1 MLNSMQ
7 LSNKRDR
14 VNDRVQ
20 SYVRIRPSSNFA
32 HDNIEIIR
40 NRGENGIQIHA
51 GNSDNKYPHIPQSA
65 NHLQKSWRFDVD
77 DVLYNAD
84 QSEVYATVSEKLVS
98 RALNG
103 YSGTLVA
110 YGESGSGKTF
120 TMSGARDNSD
130 FGQRGLSPRA
140 IGHIFQYIK
149 SEQCKSDEFKIAI
162 SYLEIHGNK
171 LTDLLVE
178 QQPKKKLEIF
188 EDEQNVGATKV
199 DGLSKNVVSD
209 ESEAFGLFLKGDS
222 RRSRHAHSIFT
233 IYINSKSHTISGG
246 MMRAA
251 ELKFVDLTSWGR
263 TDANRIVA

>member
-84 QSEVYATVSEKLVS
+84 QSEVYATVSEKLCRERSTATQARSSRTANLAPVKHLRCQARVTIQTLANADYL
-98 RALNG
+98 RALLDIC
-103 YSGTLVA
+103 S
-110 YGESGSGKTF
+110 SIS
-120 TMSGARDNSD
+120 
-130 FGQRGLSPRA
+130 SPSSASRT
-140 IGHIFQYIK
+140 
-149 SEQCKSDEFKIAI
+149 SS
-162 SYLEIHGNK
+162 K
-171 LTDLLVE
+171 LRL
-178 QQPKKKLEIF
+178 
-188 EDEQNVGATKV
+188 AT
-199 DGLSKNVVSD
+199 
-209 ESEAFGLFLKGDS
+209 S
-222 RRSRHAHSIFT
+222 RYT
-233 IYINSKSHTISGG
+233 
-246 MMRAA
+246 
-251 ELKFVDLTSWGR
+251 ETS
-263 TDANRIVA
+263 